1 MKVVILYHP
10 ESEYARSVLIFK
22 RDYEKL
28 TSKQVELLSLETPEG
43 DDMAKLYG
51 ITQYPAIVVC
61 SDNGELQ
68 KLWEGDSLPLISEVV
83 SYTL

>member
-1 MKVVILYHP
+1 MKVVMLYHP
-10 ESEYARSVLIFK
+10 ESEHARSVLVFQ
-22 RDYEKL
+22 RDFEEFA
-28 TSKQVELLSLETPEG
+28 SKKVELLSLETPEG

-68 KLWEGDSLPLISEVV
+68 KLWEGESLPLISEVV